1 MKKLF
6 WTSMGVSAGLL
17 LWGAFVEVDKL
28 RVERHTLRLHT
39 WPVEWNG
46 LTIAFIA
53 DFHVCDGQSV
63 GLSMRALGEAIA
75 AEPDLILLGGD
86 FVARWKESSLD
97 MLEHVFSILEDYH
110 GRVFAVPGN
119 RDYRD
124 GYPEFLLPVFEAHGI
139 KLLRNEVVNFHGLQI
154 AGIDSANAH
163 QADPIGT
170 LEQTNDKDPIIVLWH
185 EPDMVE
191 WVPSGAALM
200 LSGHSH
206 GGQFTTPWGWAP
218 MTSKNGRKYLRGY
231 FPQAPTPLFV
241 TRGLGTTGPPSRLF
255 CTPEVAILTLVSA

>member
-1 MKKLF
+1 
-6 WTSMGVSAGLL
+6 MGVSAGLL
-17 LWGAFVEVDKL
+17 LWGAIVEVDKL
-28 RVERHTLRLHT
+28 TVERTTLRLPT
-39 WPVEWNG
+39 WPLEWSG
-46 LTIAFIA
+46 LTVAFIA
-53 DFHVCDGQSV
+53 DFHLRDFQTVS
-63 GLSMRALGEAIA
+63 LSRRAILAALEAQ
-75 AEPDLILLGGD
+75 PDLIVLGGD
-86 FVARWKESSLD
+86 FVASWKNESLE
-97 MLEHVFSILEDYH
+97 MLEVVFELLEPYA

-124 GYPEFLLPVFEAHGI
+124 GYPEFLLPIFDKFGI

-163 QADPIGT
+163 QADPLGT
-170 LEQTNDKDPIIVLWH
+170 LEKANSKDPILVVWH

-191 WVPSGAALM
+191 WVPDGAALM

-218 MTSKNGRKYLRGY
+218 VTSKNGSKYLRGFY
-231 FPQAPTPLFV
+231 PYAPTPVYV

-255 CTPEVAILTLVSA
+255 CTPEVSILTLVSA